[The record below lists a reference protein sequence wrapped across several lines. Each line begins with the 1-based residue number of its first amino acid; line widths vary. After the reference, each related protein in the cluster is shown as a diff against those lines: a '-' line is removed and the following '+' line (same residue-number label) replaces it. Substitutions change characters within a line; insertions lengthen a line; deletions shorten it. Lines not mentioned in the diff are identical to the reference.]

1 MKHNLCVPCA
11 IKLSE
16 KREVQLIEH
25 GRDNKITCDACGRRR
40 YGNTYNVSILK
51 SKKRKDIQK

>member
-1 MKHNLCVPCA
+1 MKRNLCVPCA
-11 IKLSE
+11 AKLSE

-25 GRDNKITCDACGRRR
+25 GRDNKITCDACKRRR

-51 SKKRKDIQK
+51 SKK

>member
-1 MKHNLCVPCA
+1 MKRNLCVPCA
-11 IKLSE
+11 AKLSE

-40 YGNTYNVSILK
+40 YGNTYNVSIFK

>member
-1 MKHNLCVPCA
+1 MKHKLCVPCA
-11 IKLSE
+11 AKLSE
-16 KREVQLIEH
+16 NREVHLIDH
-25 GRDNKITCDACGRRR
+25 GRDNKITCDGCGRRR